1 MIYNQWELLMNV
13 VSIRPANESDFDS
26 ILWLN
31 DAEVQHT
38 SPVDLSRL
46 HHINSISCFHK
57 VACVDKTVAAFMLA
71 MLNNAPYLNDN
82 FAWFAA
88 RYEAF
93 VYIDRIVVSKSF
105 SRYGIGSRLYADLF
119 KYARS
124 NHLPLITCE
133 YNILPANEP
142 SRRFHNK
149 FGFKE
154 LGTHWVSNGTK
165 QVSLQ
170 AAET

>member
-1 MIYNQWELLMNV
+1 MNV
-13 VSIRPANESDFDS
+13 ITLRPANESDFDS
-26 ILWLN
+26 ILRLN
-31 DAEVQHT
+31 DTEVRHT
-38 SPVDLSRL
+38 SPVDLARL
-46 HHINSISCFHK
+46 HYLNSISCFHK
-57 VACVDKTVAAFMLA
+57 VACVDDTVAAFLLA
-71 MLNNAPYLNDN
+71 MLNDAPYLNDN

-93 VYIDRIVVSKSF
+93 VYIDRIVVSASF

-119 KYARS
+119 GYARS
-124 NHLPLITCE
+124 DNLPLITCE
-133 YNILPANEP
+133 YNIFPANEP

-154 LGTHWVSNGTK
+154 LGTQWVSNGTK